1 MVRLDDEEDREAAA
15 PPPPKRG
22 NKTRLAIIAAI
33 VLILVGAAVA
43 ATLLLTYRGSETA
56 GKDATADAD
65 KNPHAAL
72 PQVPLYLDLDL
83 PFVVN
88 LNEENEIHFL
98 QITVSV
104 MAYDPAKIEKIKGQM
119 PLVRHHLVMLFSN
132 QTFADIRSREGKLKL
147 QAQARDVLREALT
160 AATGDPLIEALYLTS
175 VVAQ

>member
-1 MVRLDDEEDREAAA
+1 MARPDDEDQEAAA

-22 NKTRLAIIAAI
+22 KMVTILIVAAI
-33 VLILVGAAVA
+33 VVVVAGAAVA
-43 ATLLLTYRGSETA
+43 ATLLLTHRGDEKA
-56 GKDATADAD
+56 GKEAAAESG
-65 KNPHAAL
+65 NSQHAAT
-72 PQVPLYLDLDL
+72 PQVPLYLDLDP

-98 QITVSV
+98 QVMASV

-119 PLVRHHLVMLFSN
+119 PLIRHHLVLLFSS

-160 AATGDPLIEALYLTS
+160 AATGEPLIETLYLTS
-175 VVAQ
+175 AVAQ

>member
-1 MVRLDDEEDREAAA
+1 MARLDDDEDREIAAT
-15 PPPPKRG
+15 PPPKRG
-22 NKTRLAIIAAI
+22 NRARILMVAAI
-33 VLILVGAAVA
+33 ALIVAGVAVA
-43 ATLLLTYRGSETA
+43 ATLLLMHRGGETT
-56 GKDATADAD
+56 GKDAATEAGA
-65 KNPHAAL
+65 NQHAAL
-72 PQVPLYLDLDL
+72 PPLPLYLDLDP

-98 QITVSV
+98 QIMASV
-104 MAYDPAKIEKIKGQM
+104 MAYDPARIEKIKGQM
-119 PLVRHHLVMLFSN
+119 PLIRHHLVMLFSN